1 MRSSLRFL
9 VVLAALSVAPLAAAD
24 EPAPSSTSTAAEAPR
39 ATGQG
44 VAVVGTTGARD
55 EAFGLARA
63 LYASPARPRG
73 LDEVRARILAG
84 GDPAADA
91 PKDLR
96 DLAELRAG
104 VGGEDAASRQLLAS
118 LCAKLEV
125 QALLVVHASPAVA
138 ADADAGTAS
147 APAAAVARLFLAET
161 GDFDAASYSPE
172 VAEPGVSPWQ
182 GTVRSVS
189 GRFPAPFA
197 TPPKAPRP
205 AKLPPKPEENR
216 PFYASP
222 WLWAALGAAALA
234 GVGIFFATRDNSND
248 PIHLQMR
255 AP

>member
-1 MRSSLRFL
+1 MRSSLRLL
-9 VVLAALSVAPLAAAD
+9 VVLAALTVAPTAMADDPASPPAA
-24 EPAPSSTSTAAEAPR
+24 AAEAPKSS
-39 ATGQG
+39 GQG
-44 VAVVGTTGARD
+44 VAVVGTAGARD

-63 LYASPARPRG
+63 LYASPARPRA
-73 LDEVRARILAG
+73 LDEVHARILAG
-84 GDPAADA
+84 GDPAPDA
-91 PKDLR
+91 SKELR

-118 LCAKLEV
+118 LCAKLEL
-125 QALLVVHASPAVA
+125 QALLVVHKSPAVA
-138 ADADAGTAS
+138 ADADAGTA
-147 APAAAVARLFLAET
+147 AVPAAVAARLFLAET

-172 VAEPGVSPWQ
+172 SAEPGVSPWA
-182 GTVRSVS
+182 GTARSIS
-189 GRFPAPFA
+189 SRFPAPFA
-197 TPPKAPRP
+197 TPAKVTPKP
-205 AKLPPKPEENR
+205 AKLPPNPEEKR